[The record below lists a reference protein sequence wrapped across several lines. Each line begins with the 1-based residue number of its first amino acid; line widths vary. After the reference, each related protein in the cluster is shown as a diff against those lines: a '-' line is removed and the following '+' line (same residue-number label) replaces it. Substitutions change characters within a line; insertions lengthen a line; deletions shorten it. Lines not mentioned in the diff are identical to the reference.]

1 MSKRKQHE
9 WRKPSECEQQGSMH
23 YTGNGTDIQE
33 HERPL
38 GPEYSKT
45 LIAQVSS
52 CGTSNLLLSEIVKA
66 LFYHKTQDMPKL
78 QAQSDKHQKHALQA
92 TAGNINRIL
101 ATIIYNTAPYMRA
114 QFLRMR
120 IKTVQPFKNW

>member
-9 WRKPSECEQQGSMH
+9 WRKPSEHEQPGGIH

-52 CGTSNLLLSEIVKA
+52 CGTSNLLLSEIAKA
-66 LFYHKTQDMPKL
+66 LFYHKTQDMQKL
-78 QAQSDKHQKHALQA
+78 YAQSNKHQNMPYKQLQGKQ
-92 TAGNINRIL
+92 TE
-101 ATIIYNTAPYMRA
+101 
-114 QFLRMR
+114 F
-120 IKTVQPFKNW
+120 